1 MNQFKPIKEFSAG
14 KLTVRIYPDRKTMG
28 MAVASDVALKMME
41 ILTLKENLRMIFA
54 AAPSQNEFLAGLS
67 NYKIEWKKVDA
78 FHMDEYVGINSDAPQ
93 GFGNF
98 LNRAIFGLK
107 PFKSVNLINPNAAEK
122 DAECRRYASLIHLS
136 VVDICAMGIGENG
149 HLAFNDPPV
158 ADFNDPFTVKTVE
171 LDQLCRQQQVNDGC
185 FAQFSE
191 LPTHAFTLTIPT
203 LLECSNLFVTVPGKT
218 KADAVYKTLNNP
230 VNEAC
235 PSTILRN
242 YNAILYL
249 DTDSASL
256 IL

>member
-1 MNQFKPIKEFSAG
+1 MNQYKPVKVFMAG
-14 KLTVRIYPDRKTMG
+14 KLAVRIYPDRKTMG
-28 MAVASDVALKMME
+28 AAVASDVALKMME
-41 ILTLKENLRMIFA
+41 ILALKNNLRMIFA
-54 AAPSQNEFLAGLS
+54 AAPSQNEFLAALR
-67 NYKIEWKKVDA
+67 NYNIDWDKVDG

-98 LNRAIFGLK
+98 LNRSIFGLK
-107 PFKSVNLINPNAAEK
+107 PFKSVNLIDPNAAEK
-122 DAECRRYASLIHLS
+122 DAECRRYASLIHQS

-171 LDQLCRQQQVNDGC
+171 LDQLCRRQQVNDGC
-185 FAQFSE
+185 FAHISE
-191 LPTHAFTLTIPT
+191 VPTHAYTLTIPT
-203 LLECSNLFVTVPGKT
+203 LLSCSNLFVTVPGIS

-230 VNEAC
+230 VSESC

-242 YNAILYL
+242 YNAVLYL